1 MAVIFLVALGPVL
14 TQSGCVSSSGNLA
27 LNQSILRFG
36 NVAIGSSSDQGLTL
50 RNSGTAPFTITEV
63 VASGRGFTIK
73 RPSLPLSLAVGQSAT
88 LVATFAPSAIGES
101 SGSLSLIEKTQE
113 STPQLSRGSESA
125 TSSNTTEQRTVALA
139 GTGVTVAPT
148 ITTQPTSDT
157 ILAGQSATFSVTS
170 SGGDPLSY
178 QWSRNGT
185 AISGATSSTYT
196 TPAATLADSGSQ
208 FTVKVDNSA
217 GAVSSNAAILTVK
230 AAGQLTASTANLNYG
245 NITVGS
251 SRALPVTLTNTGGA
265 NVSISNVTI
274 SGAGLTIGGVS
285 SGLILAA
292 GNSVAVNV
300 LFAPISTGTLNGSI
314 TIASDATDPTVKISL
329 LGAAVQPISHSVT
342 LALAPSSSN
351 VVGYNVYR
359 SSAANGPYV
368 KLNSPLLDS
377 TTFADSTVVANQ
389 TYFYVGTSVDSA
401 GNETTYSNQVSATIP

>member
-1 MAVIFLVALGPVL
+1 MCRLNPKSTCPRPYACRVSVRHNPFMAVIFLVALGPVL

-217 GAVSSNAAILTVK
+217 GAVSSNAAILTV
-230 AAGQLTASTANLNYG
+230 ATARPA
-245 NITVGS
+245 
-251 SRALPVTLTNTGGA
+251 
-265 NVSISNVTI
+265 
-274 SGAGLTIGGVS
+274 
-285 SGLILAA
+285 
-292 GNSVAVNV
+292 
-300 LFAPISTGTLNGSI
+300 
-314 TIASDATDPTVKISL
+314 
-329 LGAAVQPISHSVT
+329 
-342 LALAPSSSN
+342 
-351 VVGYNVYR
+351 YR
-359 SSAANGPYV
+359 
-368 KLNSPLLDS
+368 
-377 TTFADSTVVANQ
+377 Q
-389 TYFYVGTSVDSA
+389 HR
-401 GNETTYSNQVSATIP
+401 